1 MPRVTPQV
9 LRAVVTS
16 GLVLASAIVWVV
28 PVGREMVVF
37 SLKP

>member
-9 LRAVVTS
+9 LRAVVTL
-16 GLVLASAIVWVV
+16 GQVLASAIVRV
-28 PVGREMVVF
+28 VGREMVVF